1 MELSNSNDE
10 SIYIKIQ
17 DWLESYRNSNNNH
30 KKKRLMNLI
39 VVAMMPV
46 IKKIANSIA
55 RRAEDP
61 VEDLVQAGSIGLVKA
76 IKRYNPELCPK
87 FRIYAGYLIVG
98 EMQHYMRDK
107 VSLIKVPREII
118 ELAMRIKNFVK
129 DLSEEE
135 MDNMTSQKVAEALDV
150 PIQKVNTAIDIDRR
164 KKVAS
169 LDELISVD
177 GNKTSIGD
185 LTPAYDYKE
194 FSEKYDMHMEIDNI
208 IKNLPAEYK
217 EIVELFYYE
226 DMPMDEIAEKIGYRN
241 ASTAKAKKSQ
251 CMTDLIKR
259 VTDALRRAGF
269 DVTPKKQNRNGKN

>member
-1 MELSNSNDE
+1 
-10 SIYIKIQ
+10 
-17 DWLESYRNSNNNH
+17 
-30 KKKRLMNLI
+30 MNLI

-46 IKKIANSIA
+46 VKKIANSIA

-61 VEDLVQAGSIGLVKA
+61 IEDLVQAGSIGLVKA
-76 IKRYNPELCPK
+76 IERYNPELCPK

-129 DLSEEE
+129 DLDEEE
-135 MDNMTSQKVAEALDV
+135 IDSLTSEKVAEALDV
-150 PIQKVNTAIDIDRR
+150 PVQKVNIAIDVDRR
-164 KKVAS
+164 KKVTS
-169 LDELISVD
+169 LDELLNVD

-194 FSEKYDMHMEIDNI
+194 YSEQKDRQMEIDEI
-208 IKNLPAEYK
+208 IKNLPLEYK

-226 DMPMDEIAEKIGYRN
+226 DMKQAEISEKLGLNQMMVSRRLK
-241 ASTAKAKKSQ
+241 KAFNHMYSIIKKH
-251 CMTDLIKR
+251 
-259 VTDALRRAGF
+259 DA
-269 DVTPKKQNRNGKN
+269 D

>member
-30 KKKRLMNLI
+30 KKKHLMNLI

-226 DMPMDEIAEKIGYRN
+226 DMKQTEIAQKLNLNQMMVSRKLK
-241 ASTAKAKKSQ
+241 KAFNY
-251 CMTDLIKR
+251 MYNII
-259 VTDALRRAGF
+259 
-269 DVTPKKQNRNGKN
+269 KKQDNE

>member
-208 IKNLPAEYK
+208 IKNLPTEYK

-226 DMPMDEIAEKIGYRN
+226 DMKQTEIAQKLNLNQMMVSRKLK
-241 ASTAKAKKSQ
+241 KAFNY
-251 CMTDLIKR
+251 MYNII
-259 VTDALRRAGF
+259 
-269 DVTPKKQNRNGKN
+269 KKQDNE

>member
-1 MELSNSNDE
+1 MAINTDD

-17 DWLESYRNSNNNH
+17 DWLSDYSKSH
-30 KKKRLMNLI
+30 STKQKKRLMNLI

-46 IKKIANSIA
+46 VKKIANSIA

-61 VEDLVQAGSIGLVKA
+61 VEDLIQAGSIGLVKA
-76 IKRYNPELCPK
+76 IERYNPDLCPK

-107 VSLIKVPREII
+107 VALIKVPREII
-118 ELAMRIKNFVK
+118 EIAMRIKNFVK
-129 DLSEEE
+129 NLSDEE
-135 MDNMTSQKVAEALDV
+135 MDKMTSEKVAEALDV
-150 PIQKVNTAIDIDRR
+150 PLQKINTAIDIDRR

-169 LDELISVD
+169 LDELINVD

-194 FSEKYDMHMEIDNI
+194 FSEQKDRQLEIDEI
-208 IKNLPAEYK
+208 IKNLPSEYK

-226 DMPMDEIAEKIGYRN
+226 DMKQTEIAEKLELNQMMVSRRLK
-241 ASTAKAKKSQ
+241 KAFNYMYTIIKKNDE
-251 CMTDLIKR
+251 M
-259 VTDALRRAGF
+259 
-269 DVTPKKQNRNGKN
+269 

>member
-1 MELSNSNDE
+1 
-10 SIYIKIQ
+10 
-17 DWLESYRNSNNNH
+17 
-30 KKKRLMNLI
+30 MN
-39 VVAMMPV
+39 M
-46 IKKIANSIA
+46 K
-55 RRAEDP
+55 D
-61 VEDLVQAGSIGLVKA
+61 
-76 IKRYNPELCPK
+76 
-87 FRIYAGYLIVG
+87 
-98 EMQHYMRDK
+98 
-107 VSLIKVPREII
+107 
-118 ELAMRIKNFVK
+118 KNFLK
-129 DLSEEE
+129 IMDLSEEE

-226 DMPMDEIAEKIGYRN
+226 DMKQTEIAQKLNLNQMMVSRKLK
-241 ASTAKAKKSQ
+241 KAFNY
-251 CMTDLIKR
+251 MYNII
-259 VTDALRRAGF
+259 
-269 DVTPKKQNRNGKN
+269 KKQDNE

>member
-164 KKVAS
+164 KKVTS

-226 DMPMDEIAEKIGYRN
+226 DMKQTEIAQKLNLNQMMVSRKLK
-241 ASTAKAKKSQ
+241 KAFNY
-251 CMTDLIKR
+251 MYNII
-259 VTDALRRAGF
+259 
-269 DVTPKKQNRNGKN
+269 KKQDDE

>member
-1 MELSNSNDE
+1 MSNTTNDD

-17 DWLESYRNSNNNH
+17 DWLSEYSDTQNV
-30 KKKRLMNLI
+30 KQKKRLMNLI

-46 IKKIANSIA
+46 VKKIANSIA

-61 VEDLVQAGSIGLVKA
+61 VEDLIQAGSIGLVKA
-76 IKRYNPELCPK
+76 IERYNPELCPK

-107 VSLIKVPREII
+107 VALIKVPREIV

-135 MDNMTSQKVAEALDV
+135 IDNMTSEKVAEALDV
-150 PIQKVNTAIDIDRR
+150 PVQKVNTAIEIERR
-164 KKVAS
+164 KKVTS

-177 GNKTSIGD
+177 GNKTSVGD
-185 LTPAYDYKE
+185 LTPAYDYQE
-194 FSEKYDMHMEIDNI
+194 YSEQKDRQMEIDEI
-208 IKNLPAEYK
+208 IKNLPTEYK

-226 DMPMDEIAEKIGYRN
+226 DMKQTEIAEKLELNQMMVSRRLK
-241 ASTAKAKKSQ
+241 KAFNYMYSIIKKHD
-251 CMTDLIKR
+251 MD
-259 VTDALRRAGF
+259 
-269 DVTPKKQNRNGKN
+269 

>member
-17 DWLESYRNSNNNH
+17 DWLESYRNSNNSH

-226 DMPMDEIAEKIGYRN
+226 DMKQTEIAQKLNLNQMMVSRKLK
-241 ASTAKAKKSQ
+241 KAFNY
-251 CMTDLIKR
+251 MYNII
-259 VTDALRRAGF
+259 
-269 DVTPKKQNRNGKN
+269 KKQDDE

>member
-87 FRIYAGYLIVG
+87 
-98 EMQHYMRDK
+98 
-107 VSLIKVPREII
+107 
-118 ELAMRIKNFVK
+118 
-129 DLSEEE
+129 
-135 MDNMTSQKVAEALDV
+135 
-150 PIQKVNTAIDIDRR
+150 
-164 KKVAS
+164 
-169 LDELISVD
+169 
-177 GNKTSIGD
+177 
-185 LTPAYDYKE
+185 
-194 FSEKYDMHMEIDNI
+194 
-208 IKNLPAEYK
+208 
-217 EIVELFYYE
+217 
-226 DMPMDEIAEKIGYRN
+226 
-241 ASTAKAKKSQ
+241 
-251 CMTDLIKR
+251 
-259 VTDALRRAGF
+259 
-269 DVTPKKQNRNGKN
+269 

>member
-17 DWLESYRNSNNNH
+17 DWLESYKNSNNNH

-164 KKVAS
+164 KKVTS

-226 DMPMDEIAEKIGYRN
+226 DMKQTEIAQKLNLNQMMVSRKLK
-241 ASTAKAKKSQ
+241 KAFNY
-251 CMTDLIKR
+251 MYNII
-259 VTDALRRAGF
+259 
-269 DVTPKKQNRNGKN
+269 KKQDNE

>member
-30 KKKRLMNLI
+30 KKKRLMTLI

-226 DMPMDEIAEKIGYRN
+226 DMKQTEIAQKLNLNQMMVSRKLK
-241 ASTAKAKKSQ
+241 KAFNY
-251 CMTDLIKR
+251 MYNII
-259 VTDALRRAGF
+259 
-269 DVTPKKQNRNGKN
+269 KKQDNE